1 MTKEL
6 IGIGFLKLVG
16 LPLLGYALMSWRHL
30 PPALVLPAIILL
42 AAPPA
47 TVTYV
52 MATELGGDPE
62 LAATSISFHTL
73 LSALTYTMILAAF
86 PA

>member
-1 MTKEL
+1 M
-6 IGIGFLKLVG
+6 VA
-16 LPLLGYALMSWRHL
+16 LPLLGYALMTGRHL
-30 PPALVLPAIILL
+30 PSDLILAGIILL

-62 LAATSISFHTL
+62 LAATSISILTL
-73 LSALTYTMILAAF
+73 LSALTYTLVLAAR
-86 PA
+86 